1 MYKERTYRNQVK
13 GENLTYFNVKEQET
27 DLQIGAHRLLESE
40 AKTAIE
46 HYRRQIEC
54 YIRSHPQFKTS
65 LTPSPV
71 NEEAPSIIK
80 TMAEAAKMTNVG
92 PMAAVAGAISEA
104 VGKELLSF
112 SPEIIVENGG
122 DLFIKSNTVRR
133 ISIFA
138 GTSPFN
144 QKIALKI
151 KPEDT
156 PLGICTSAGTVGPS
170 LSFGKADAVV
180 VVSKNTALAD
190 AAATATG
197 NMIKTA
203 ADIEQGITFAQSIV
217 GIKGVII
224 IIGDKMGAWGD
235 ICFVN
240 S

>member
-1 MYKERTYRNQVK
+1 MYQERTYRNQVK

-27 DLQIGAHRLLESE
+27 DLQIGAQRLLEPE
-40 AKTAIE
+40 AKAAIE
-46 HYRRQIEC
+46 HCRRQIES
-54 YIRSHPQFKTS
+54 YIKSQPQFKTS
-65 LTPSPV
+65 LLPLSV
-71 NEEAPSIIK
+71 RQDAPAIVRK
-80 TMAEAAKMTNVG
+80 MAEAAKMANVG

-112 SPEIIVENGG
+112 SREVIIENGG
-122 DLFIKSNTVRR
+122 DLFIKSNTVRK

-144 QKIALKI
+144 QKIALEI
-151 KPEDT
+151 KPHDT

-180 VVSKNTALAD
+180 VVAKNTALAD
-190 AAATATG
+190 ATATATG

-203 ADIEQGITFAQSIV
+203 ADIEKGLAFAQSIL
-217 GIKGVII
+217 GIEGVVI
-224 IIGDKMGAWGD
+224 IIGDKMGVWGN

-240 S
+240 N